1 MDMSAFDLVIMDVT
15 DVQVKGFTD
24 GQCLQRRSGVMRA
37 ESGEHPHFSGRRR
50 WRRQQERR
58 EKM

>member
-1 MDMSAFDLVIMDVT
+1 MEISVFDLVIMDAT

-24 GQCLQRRSGVMRA
+24 GQCLQRSGVLRA
-37 ESGEHPHFSGRRR
+37 ENEEHPHLSGRRR
-50 WRRQQERR
+50 WRRQQERK

>member
-1 MDMSAFDLVIMDVT
+1 MFDLVIMDIP

-24 GQCLQRRSGVMRA
+24 GQCLQRRSGVLRA
-37 ESGEHPHFSGRRR
+37 EPGEYPHLSGRRR
-50 WRRQQERR
+50 WRGQQERK

>member
-1 MDMSAFDLVIMDVT
+1 MEISVFDLVIMDVT

-24 GQCLQRRSGVMRA
+24 GQCLQRRSGVLRA
-37 ESGEHPHFSGRRR
+37 ESGEPPHLSGRRR
-50 WRRQQERR
+50 WRRQQERK

>member
-1 MDMSAFDLVIMDVT
+1 MFDLVIMDVP

-24 GQCLQRRSGVMRA
+24 GQCLQRRSGVLRA
-37 ESGEHPHFSGRRR
+37 EPGEYPHLSGRRR
-50 WRRQQERR
+50 WRGQQERK